1 MYDDRMNIIVFDSGN
16 TYTYHENHIKPL
28 EWMALNGEEFGNIT
42 HIQGPVLDET
52 NISDLDAMSES
63 ILDELFEWL
72 YGEEHE
78 YDRDLI
84 NGTQNA
90 SLQEFLSLAFSK
102 ELLENEFDG
111 VMDSVH
117 QVHDTWMEDQYGVSD
132 GSQAVLNGLVE
143 IDWDEVSSDYDSNAG
158 KELLE
163 GEHVVYLVSE
173 Y

>member
-1 MYDDRMNIIVFDSGN
+1 MYDERKNVIVFDSGN
-16 TYTYHENHIKPL
+16 VYTFHENHIKPR
-28 EWMALNGEEFGNIT
+28 EWMTLNGEEFGNIT

-52 NISDLDAMSES
+52 HISDLVAMSES
-63 ILDELFEWL
+63 ILDALFEWL

-90 SLQEFLSLAFSK
+90 SLHEFLSLALSK
-102 ELLENEFDG
+102 ELLGNEFDG

-117 QVHDTWMEDQYGVSD
+117 QVYDTWMEDEYGVSD
-132 GSQAVLNGLVE
+132 GSQVVLNGLVE
-143 IDWDEVSSDYDSNAG
+143 IDWDEVASDYDSNAG

-163 GEHVVYLVSE
+163 GELVVYLVSE

>member
-1 MYDDRMNIIVFDSGN
+1 MYDERKNIIVFDSGN
-16 TYTYHENHIKPL
+16 IYTYRENHFKPL
-28 EWMALNGEEFGNIT
+28 EWMAMNGEE
-42 HIQGPVLDET
+42 H
-52 NISDLDAMSES
+52 
-63 ILDELFEWL
+63 
-72 YGEEHE
+72 
-78 YDRDLI
+78 DRDLI

-117 QVHDTWMEDQYGVSD
+117 QVHDTWMEDEYGVSD

-143 IDWDEVSSDYDSNAG
+143 IDWDEVASDYDSNAG

-163 GEHVVYLVSE
+163 GEHVVYIVSE